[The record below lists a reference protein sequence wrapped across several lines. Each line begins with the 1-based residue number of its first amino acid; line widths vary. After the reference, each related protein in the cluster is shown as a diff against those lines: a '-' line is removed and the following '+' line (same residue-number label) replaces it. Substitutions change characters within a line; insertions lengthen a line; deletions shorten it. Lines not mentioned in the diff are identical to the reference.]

1 MSQATIDPQRLH
13 LFEMLLR
20 SYYVTDCKRRGRRMS
35 GAELPVSLLEL
46 FVVAIAVRDSR
57 YETVVERPGR
67 QVRKRGVVQP
77 IQGERD
83 VV

>member
-1 MSQATIDPQRLH
+1 
-13 LFEMLLR
+13 
-20 SYYVTDCKRRGRRMS
+20 MS